1 MRILVVSA
9 TDMEIAPVVT
19 RLRHTADGGPRVKA
33 YTFGDHD
40 VDVLTT
46 GVGMVATAAWCSHQL
61 ALTPYDLG
69 LNFGVCGSF
78 DRALAPGEVVQVVS
92 DRIAELGAEDHDT
105 FLTIQQLNL
114 LGEDE
119 FPLTG
124 GRLVNRTPPANSTLR
139 SLPAVTGITVNT
151 VHGRQSSI
159 ADVVQ
164 RFKPQVESMEGA
176 AFMYSCLILGVAFAQ
191 VRSVSNVV
199 EPRNRDTWKITEAI
213 RNLGRTA
220 LSILDD
226 V

>member
-1 MRILVVSA
+1 MRILVVAA

-19 RLRHTADGGPRVKA
+19 RLRHTSDSGPRVKA

-61 ALTPYDLG
+61 ALTAYDLG

-78 DRALAPGEVVQVVS
+78 DRALAPGAVVQVVS
-92 DRIAELGAEDHDT
+92 DRIAELGAEDQDT

-124 GRLVNRTPPANSTLR
+124 GRLVNRTPPSSSTLR
-139 SLPAVTGITVNT
+139 GLPAVSGITVNT
-151 VHGRQSSI
+151 VHGRESSI

-191 VRSVSNVV
+191 VRAVSNVV
-199 EPRNRDTWKITEAI
+199 EPRNRDTWRINEAI
-213 RNLGRTA
+213 GNLGRTA
-220 LSILDD
+220 LGILDD
-226 V
+226 L

>member
-1 MRILVVSA
+1 
-9 TDMEIAPVVT
+9 VVT

-119 FPLTG
+119 VPLTG